1 MDVSLQVLI
10 GYLLNLL
17 LGLFIVFKERKN
29 IKSTWLW
36 LMILLYLPFVGFIL
50 YMFFGLNYRK
60 RKTFDE
66 KMMLDEQEKRLIEH
80 QKKYIALSNSD
91 SLNADQKDLINL
103 CLATSDSAFTDYNDI
118 KFYFDGKDKFKD
130 LFEDIKNA
138 KEYIYIEYY
147 IFKTDELGREL
158 ISLLNQKLKEG
169 VEVRIL
175 VDAVGSRNIR
185 KRHFIEFKRL
195 GGEVDSFF
203 PLFFS
208 KFTTRFNYRNHRK
221 IVVIDGKIAYSG
233 GFNVGNEYI
242 NNDKKF
248 GFWRDTHF
256 RLEGDI
262 VEEYLR
268 RFNFDY
274 RFATKI
280 KTKGEFYK
288 NHDIKTL
295 SRMQLVTSGP
305 DSMYENIRNIYL
317 KMISTAKTRLWIQSP
332 YFVPDESIFEA
343 VRIAALSG
351 VDVRIMIPDK
361 PDHFFVY
368 WATQSYVGQ
377 LLEDGV
383 KVYEYGK
390 GFLHAKQVIK
400 DDDIC
405 TVGTANFDI
414 RSFSLNF
421 EANLIFYDKD
431 TNALLSE
438 QFLRDMEE
446 SKELTLD
453 RYNQRSRVAKIKES
467 ITRLF
472 SPML

>member
-1 MDVSLQVLI
+1 MDVSLKVLI
-10 GYLLNLL
+10 GYILNLL

-66 KMMLDEQEKRLIEH
+66 KMMLDQKEKRLIEN
-80 QKKYIALSNSD
+80 QKKFIALSNSD
-91 SLNADQKDLINL
+91 TLNVDQKDLINL
-103 CLATSDSAFTDYNDI
+103 CLATSDSAFTDYNDV
-118 KFYFDGKDKFKD
+118 KFYFDGNDKFED
-130 LFEDIKNA
+130 LFDDIAKA

-147 IFKTDELGREL
+147 IFKTDELGRKL
-158 ISLLNQKLKEG
+158 ISLLNEKLKEG

-175 VDAVGSRNIR
+175 VDAVGSRSI
-185 KRHFIEFKRL
+185 KKKHFRELKKL

-208 KFTTRFNYRNHRK
+208 KCTTRFNYRNHRK
-221 IVVIDGKIAYSG
+221 IVVIDGEIAYSG
-233 GFNVGNEYI
+233 GFNVGNEYV
-242 NNDKKF
+242 NNSKKF

-256 RLEGDI
+256 RLKGDI

-274 RFATKI
+274 RFATSVKP
-280 KTKGEFYK
+280 KGNYLK
-288 NHDIKTL
+288 DHDITTL
-295 SRMQLVTSGP
+295 KRMQLVTSGP
-305 DSMYENIRNIYL
+305 DSMYENIKNVYL

-368 WATQSYVGQ
+368 WATLSYVGQ

-383 KVYEYGK
+383 KVYEYGN
-390 GFLHAKQVIK
+390 GFLHSKQIIK

-421 EANLIFYDKD
+421 EANLIFYDKE
-431 TNALLSE
+431 TNVLLSQ
-438 QFLRDMEE
+438 QFLNDMEK
-446 SKELTLD
+446 SKELTLE
-453 RYNQRSRVAKIKES
+453 RYSQRSRRVRIRES
-467 ITRLF
+467 ISRLL

>member
-1 MDVSLQVLI
+1 MDVSIQVLI

-66 KMMLDEQEKRLIEH
+66 KMMLDEQEKRLIEN
-80 QKKYIALSNSD
+80 QKKYLALSTSD
-91 SLNADQKDLINL
+91 SLNADQKDLINM
-103 CLATSDSAFTDYNDI
+103 CLATSAAAFNDFNDI
-118 KFYFDGKDKFKD
+118 KFYFDGKDKFND
-130 LFEDIKNA
+130 LFEDVRNA

-147 IFKTDELGREL
+147 IFKTDKLGREL

-175 VDAVGSRNIR
+175 VDAVGSRSIR
-185 KRHFIEFKRL
+185 KSHFIEFKRL
-195 GGEVDSFF
+195 GGKIDSFF

-221 IVVIDGKIAYSG
+221 IVIIDGKIAYSG
-233 GFNVGNEYI
+233 GFNVGSEYI
-242 NNDKKF
+242 SKSKRF

-256 RLEGDI
+256 RLKGDI

-274 RFATKI
+274 RFATGI
-280 KTKGEFYK
+280 KADGEYYK
-288 NHDIKTL
+288 NHEIKAL

-305 DSMYENIRNIYL
+305 DSMYENIRNTYL

-351 VDVRIMIPDK
+351 VDVRIMIPNK

-383 KVYEYGK
+383 KVYEYGN
-390 GFLHAKQVIK
+390 GFLHSKQVIK

-414 RSFSLNF
+414 RSFSLNY

-431 TNALLSE
+431 TNTLLSE

-453 RYNQRSRVAKIKES
+453 RYNQRSRIAKIKES
-467 ITRLF
+467 ISRLF